1 MMTADLGACEWLVWD
16 LRRSNLV
23 DRGKLEQII
32 AEFMMRHPRAEP
44 PNLADYLVEQRV
56 LTRFQADS
64 LLNNKAAGL
73 VMGPFVVMDILG
85 TGSMGTV
92 YKAQSKVNGEWY
104 AVKVLP
110 RRSMWNIRVAKRKVR
125 DFEQIKHPAV
135 VPFVDVGT
143 SGSTHY
149 LAWPFVEGMI
159 MSKLVESR
167 GRLTAGETSLYGMQ
181 IAEGLDSCHQKG
193 ILHGLLK
200 PANLLVTPENQV
212 KILDFGVGSLM
223 GETES
228 ESVVDTMS
236 TANTMASSLECA
248 SPESIMDP
256 TSVSPA
262 SDQYSLGCILYFCLA
277 GQYPFPGNNAVEK
290 MMLHQT
296 KDPTP
301 VTELAPETPYEL
313 VTIVERLMR
322 KSPADRYPSMN
333 DVVMALR
340 PLAMGTL
347 GAMAQQR
354 PLPRAVPAPQ
364 AAPAAPAASWP
375 VASPANGAD
384 EGDLPPMPSP
394 TFGEPMFGE
403 PPSPPPAPGRHGAAS
418 RRSSSANMALPP
430 LPQPEAYAQPP
441 MPNWRNQPGGYPD
454 AGGVHVPFPPPPPM
468 PPRLQP
474 PGRELYG
481 HPGSQA
487 DTSSSNTL
495 MIVGFVLVA
504 VISMG
509 LGAALI
515 WFFK

>member
-1 MMTADLGACEWLVWD
+1 MVTADLGACEWLVWD

-32 AEFMMRHPRAEP
+32 AEFMQRHPRAEP
-44 PNLADYLVEQRV
+44 QNLADYLVEQNV
-56 LTRFQADS
+56 LSRFQADS

-73 VMGPFVVMDILG
+73 VMGPFVMMDVLG

-149 LAWPFVEGMI
+149 LAWPYVEGMVL
-159 MSKLVESR
+159 SRLVESR
-167 GRLTAGETSLYGMQ
+167 GRLTMAEAALYGMQ
-181 IAEGLDSCHQKG
+181 IAEGLDACHQKG

-262 SDQYSLGCILYFCLA
+262 SDQYSLGCVLYFCLA

-296 KDPTP
+296 KEPTP
-301 VTELAPETPYEL
+301 VTVLAPETSAEL
-313 VTIVERLMR
+313 VVVVERLMR

-333 DVVMALR
+333 DAVMALR
-340 PLAMGTL
+340 PLAMGSL
-347 GAMAQQR
+347 GAMVQQVR
-354 PLPRAVPAPQ
+354 PLPRAMPVPQ
-364 AAPAAPAASWP
+364 AAPAGGWP
-375 VASPANGAD
+375 VASPPD
-384 EGDLPPMPSP
+384 EADLPPMPAPDFGDP
-394 TFGEPMFGE
+394 TFGEPA
-403 PPSPPPAPGRHGAAS
+403 PPSPVPGRQGAS
-418 RRSSSANMALPP
+418 GRRSSGYNPAM
-430 LPQPEAYAQPP
+430 PQPDAYGQPP
-441 MPNWRNQPGGYPD
+441 MPNWRNQQHGYPD
-454 AGGVHVPFPPPPPM
+454 ATGSGAFPPLPPM
-468 PPRLQP
+468 PPLP
-474 PGRELYG
+474 NLPGRELYS
-481 HPGSQA
+481 HPVQHDG
-487 DTSSSNTL
+487 TISNKL
-495 MIVGFVLVA
+495 MILGFLLVA
-504 VISMG
+504 IISMG